1 MTSAEK
7 EPAAALECGPEPAH
21 IILIHYG
28 DGSLP
33 PRRTDIGPDGTKIYV
48 SYVRYAEDPG

>member
-1 MTSAEK
+1 MRKEK